1 MTDAQNSLTIVVASA
16 VGGVGRTTITA
27 NLAALLAKQ
36 NIKVSVID
44 ADLQFGDISMAFDL
58 HPARTITDAAE
69 RKDTDNIPFYLMKHE
84 SGVNVLPAP
93 ARPEY
98 AELITSDFLL
108 KIVGNLK
115 EDNEVILIES
125 QAGLHDLTIQLME
138 KADLILTVSTP
149 RMSALKNTKMMI
161 ETLELLG
168 LKEKVKLVINQFT
181 SKNMIQPKEIRNLI
195 GVDKAAFLPKEDKQ
209 IDHSLDV
216 GIPVVTS
223 HPKLAF
229 TKELEKMLEDY
240 RLFNQGEGQKAKQK
254 SNLFHHLR
262 LRASDQGGS

>member
-1 MTDAQNSLTIVVASA
+1 MTDTQNTITIVIASA

-44 ADLQFGDISMAFDL
+44 ADLQFGDISLAFDL
-58 HPARTITDAAE
+58 HPDRTITDAAE
-69 RKDTDNIPFYLMKHE
+69 RKDTENIPFYLMKHD

-93 ARPEY
+93 SRPEY

-108 KIVGNLK
+108 KVIENLK
-115 EDNEVILIES
+115 EDTDVLLIEA

-138 KADLILTVSTP
+138 KADIILTVSTP
-149 RMSALKNTKMMI
+149 LMSALKNTKMMI
-161 ETLELLG
+161 ETLQLLG

-181 SKNMIQPKEIRNLI
+181 SKTMIHPKEIRKLI
-195 GVDKAAFLPKEDKQ
+195 GVNEATFLPKEDKE
-209 IDHSLDV
+209 IDHSLDT
-216 GIPVVTS
+216 GIPVVTG

-229 TKELEKMLEDY
+229 TKELEKMLEDF
-240 RLFNQGEGQKAKQK
+240 RWFNHLKKQKAKDK
-254 SNLFHHLR
+254 SGFFHHLR
-262 LRASDQGGS
+262 LRTSGQGG